1 MTTATAA
8 EKACRP
14 TLQTAADQG
23 VGRCRLRVGSIFD
36 IERILKNAGI
46 AECRSIDC
54 YDYDREH
61 IWPGERVLVRVEMP
75 GGPGGIVGPRS
86 QSLLR
91 VAEVL
96 RDAMARRRT
105 LLLEARAASAEES
118 ECGIASPDERI
129 GVWPLWHLDLSPQL
143 TAEVLAQWHNDGRF
157 A

>member
-8 EKACRP
+8 AQVCRP
-14 TLQTAADQG
+14 TLQNAADQG
-23 VGRCRLRVGSIFD
+23 VGHCRIRVGSMFD
-36 IERILKNAGI
+36 IMSVLKDAGI
-46 AECRSIDC
+46 ACRSIDC
-54 YDYDREH
+54 YDYASEPLRK
-61 IWPGERVLVRVEMP
+61 GERVLVRVEMP

-118 ECGIASPDERI
+118 EYGIASPDERI